1 MNRYIISLG
10 SNIEPS
16 IHIKKSIALLK
27 EISIVLAES
36 AILVTKPEGYWKQP
50 DFHNCAVLVETT
62 LNELELKQRLG
73 TIEKMLKR
81 IRTNN
86 KNGPRTIDLDI
97 SMNNGYICNDDYEK
111 YWFVKK
117 TVDSLR

>member
-27 EISIVLAES
+27 EFSIVLAES
-36 AILVTKPEGYWKQP
+36 AIFITKPEGYWKQP
-50 DFHNCAVLVETT
+50 DFHNCAVLVETK

-73 TIEKMLKR
+73 AIEKMLKR

-97 SMNNGYICNDDYEK
+97 SMNNGSICNDDYEK